1 MGIPGFTGS
10 QGRGMLPLLKKRT
23 DGNPP
28 RCADVPLF
36 QLVVLTGEP
45 GELQEMEGQPF
56 VGDLGMGKMSLHFV
70 LKVI

>member
-1 MGIPGFTGS
+1 MLEEPGSRRTGDIATS
-10 QGRGMLPLLKKRT
+10 EERT

-28 RCADVPLF
+28 GCADGHLF
-36 QLVVLTGEP
+36 QVVVLTGKP